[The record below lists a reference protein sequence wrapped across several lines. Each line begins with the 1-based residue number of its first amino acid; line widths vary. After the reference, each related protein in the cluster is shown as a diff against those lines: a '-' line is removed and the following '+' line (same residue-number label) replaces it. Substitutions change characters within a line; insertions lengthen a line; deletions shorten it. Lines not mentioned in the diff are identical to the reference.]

1 MRVIKTLLSVLLL
14 AGLVGC
20 NLVWKSPATPT
31 TNPQRAL
38 ATLIEATSSAEN
50 ETEAP
55 SLTQT
60 VEETLTGEALASV
73 EPPEGEET
81 PVPEVPTVPIAT
93 PTLPGVAVDLPP
105 FDAGMELNVMST
117 RDLEVALQAGAHW
130 VRVNALNWAD
140 IEPTEGARNWAAAN
154 ALEQQLRT
162 AAMWGAKTILV
173 VRTTPAWAQAVPG
186 MRCGAVKVD
195 KLAAFAQFVYEA
207 VLRYSAP
214 PYQVEYWELGNE
226 PDVDPALVPSD
237 NPFGCWGVAS
247 DPQYG
252 GSIYAE
258 MLKQVAPR
266 IRAANPNVKILVGGL
281 LLDCDPLNPPTGK
294 NCTPSRYLE
303 GILRNGGGEFF
314 DGVSFHAYDYYA
326 GPDRYGNSNWNSTSD
341 TLGPVVSAKARFLHA
356 VLTSYGVPDKFLINT
371 EAGLLCGRT
380 GAEAMCQGA
389 DFHRT
394 KAAYVALTNA
404 AALAEGLS
412 GSVWYSLKGWRGT
425 ALVGPR
431 HEPYPAYEAFRQSA
445 MRLSGAVFSR
455 QITEYPSVL
464 GYEFTREGQKVWLL
478 VTLDGQSRVIQLP
491 SVPVSIYD
499 ALGNALPPLVELT
512 IGAMPVYVEWAP

>member
-1 MRVIKTLLSVLLL
+1 MRVIKILLSTLLS

-20 NLVWKSPATPT
+20 NLVWKSSATPT
-31 TNPQRAL
+31 ANPQEAI
-38 ATLIEATSSAEN
+38 ATLVDATTSAEDA
-50 ETEAP
+50 TEIP

-60 VEETLTGEALASV
+60 AIETPTGEA
-73 EPPEGEET
+73 PT
-81 PVPEVPTVPIAT
+81 PVESAASEATPSLESPITPETT

-130 VRVNALNWAD
+130 IRVNALNWAD

-154 ALEQQLRT
+154 ALEQQLRL
-162 AAMWGAKTILV
+162 AAAWGAKTILV

-186 MRCGAVKVD
+186 IRCGAVKVD

-226 PDVDPALVPSD
+226 PDVDPGLVPPD

-247 DPQYG
+247 DPHYG
-252 GSIYAE
+252 GGIYAE
-258 MLKQVAPR
+258 MLKQASPR
-266 IRAANPNVKILVGGL
+266 IRAANPNAKILVGGL
-281 LLDCDPLNPPTGK
+281 LLDCDPLSPPAGK

-326 GPDRYGNSNWNSTSD
+326 APDRYSNSNWNSTSE
-341 TLGPVVSAKARFLHA
+341 TLGPVVIAKARFLHA
-356 VLTSYGVPDKFLINT
+356 VLTSYGVPDKFLVNT

-380 GAEAMCQGA
+380 GAEAMCQGT
-389 DFHRT
+389 DFQRT
-394 KAAYVALTNA
+394 KAAYVAMTNA

-431 HEPYPAYEAFRQSA
+431 HEPYPAYESFRQSA

-455 QITEYPSVL
+455 QITEYPGVW
-464 GYEFTREGQKVWLL
+464 GYEFTREGQRMWLL
-478 VTLDGQSRVIQLP
+478 ATQDGQTRVIQLP
-491 SVPVSIYD
+491 AAPASVFD

-512 IGAMPVYVEWAP
+512 IGAMPVYIEWAP